1 MENILISAMRWI
13 VHGVLKNLYNGFKH
27 QNVIKLA
34 KMSFFLQGMIQTFG
48 MLGLHNMDLICILE
62 IGK

>member
-1 MENILISAMRWI
+1 MRWI

-27 QNVIKLA
+27 QNVIKLT